1 MHIITIP
8 TAVHN
13 EAFRWQLDLFWFGQR
28 RLYGRSAHKRT
39 HAVIIRRNG
48 PTDRRVQVLDWHSS
62 IPHTLCESFFDKG
75 LMAFRLSALPLNI
88 QAGLQQILPQFADDD
103 VLEVIDCDMVP
114 FRAIDYTIGDNELIV
129 CNAYERW
136 HLRSLTKNRHVIAQY
151 FDNGGG
157 YYNGGFVPIIGKA
170 KTFGMLLPDW
180 IAIHIDILLKPYPYL
195 IHWWA
200 GMFAL
205 QAACQRCKIRMIA
218 QDCCYIHGVTKLSKE
233 QHIGHYSSPG
243 DPFNKFAYP
252 SVDRRRLD
260 RRNLFYATIHK
271 WLVQRPHR
279 RYPVESRMG

>member
-13 EAFRWQLDLFWFGQR
+13 ETFRWQLDLFWFGQR
-28 RLYGRSAHKRT
+28 SLYGRSAHKRT

-48 PTDRRVQVLDWHSS
+48 PTDRRVQVLDWQSS
-62 IPHTLCESFFDKG
+62 IP
-75 LMAFRLSALPLNI
+75 
-88 QAGLQQILPQFADDD
+88 Q
-103 VLEVIDCDMVP
+103 
-114 FRAIDYTIGDNELIV
+114 

-180 IAIHIDILLKPYPYL
+180 IAIHIDILLKPYPHP

-218 QDCCYIHGVTKLSKE
+218 QDCCYIHGVTKLSEE
-233 QHIGHYSSPG
+233 QHIGHYSSPS

-252 SVDRRRLD
+252 NVDRRRLD